1 MKNMKVLLVLE
12 QEDLITPKTFSGKGK
27 NRKFNVLEM
36 KSLCVLEGV
45 FVKVQKQVAAERRD
59 LSRL

>member
-1 MKNMKVLLVLE
+1 MKNTNVLLVLE

-27 NRKFNVLEM
+27 SSKFNFVEM
-36 KSLCVLEGV
+36 KSLCVLKGV
-45 FVKVQKQVAAERRD
+45 FVKVQKQVAAERRY